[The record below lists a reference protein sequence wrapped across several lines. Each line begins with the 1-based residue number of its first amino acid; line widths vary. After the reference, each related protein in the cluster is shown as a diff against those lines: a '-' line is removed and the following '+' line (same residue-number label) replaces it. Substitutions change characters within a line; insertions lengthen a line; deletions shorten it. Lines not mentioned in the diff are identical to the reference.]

1 MTFSKQSSIIKLKY
15 KRRFEM
21 IEILNEVRAEAEHEL
36 AVAQA
41 KIAVVDS
48 IKEKIIAKQNEVEI
62 ANYDETVSAEETE
75 ATATS
80 DESF

>member
-1 MTFSKQSSIIKLKY
+1 
-15 KRRFEM
+15 M
-21 IEILNEVRAEAEHEL
+21 IEILNQVRAEAEHEL

-41 KIAVVDS
+41 KISVVNS
-48 IKEKIIAKQNEVEI
+48 IEEKIIAKQNEAEI
-62 ANYDETVSAEETE
+62 TNYDETVSVEETE

>member
-1 MTFSKQSSIIKLKY
+1 
-15 KRRFEM
+15 M

-62 ANYDETVSAEETE
+62 TNYDETVSVEETE